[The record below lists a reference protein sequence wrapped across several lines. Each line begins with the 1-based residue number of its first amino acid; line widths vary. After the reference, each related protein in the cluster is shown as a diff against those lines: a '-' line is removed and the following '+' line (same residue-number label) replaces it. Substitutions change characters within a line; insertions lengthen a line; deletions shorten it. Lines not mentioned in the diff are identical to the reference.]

1 MFPSSCCPEQRQH
14 FIIFLLANIFFGTT
28 LWILYVMQALRWL
41 LCLVCNPPLVSGP
54 IESVSCT
61 VLNTWRQKNYNST
74 SPLYTSQ
81 EMISER
87 PNRKEQDRRRYKTP
101 SSFLKNYKKNQGFK
115 LYFQCLSFRAML
127 LASFT
132 TGSFYSI
139 IHELFQCLNSPRM
152 LCQLY
157 KLLLLDW
164 YPEILLGLYKERK
177 IQTLKF
183 LECSFRHHLH
193 LINRLHKC
201 NVNNSGLPQE
211 SCSEA
216 GSL

>member
-1 MFPSSCCPEQRQH
+1 MSCRPWGGFCVL
-14 FIIFLLANIFFGTT
+14 FV
-28 LWILYVMQALRWL
+28 ILHW
-41 LCLVCNPPLVSGP
+41 CLVLLNLCPALYWIHGGRRTTTVQVLFTQVKRWYQKDQTEKNKTEEDTKHHLVF
-54 IESVSCT
+54 
-61 VLNTWRQKNYNST
+61 W
-74 SPLYTSQ
+74 
-81 EMISER
+81 
-87 PNRKEQDRRRYKTP
+87 KTI
-101 SSFLKNYKKNQGFK
+101 KNQGFK

-132 TGSFYSI
+132 TGSFYSK

>member
-1 MFPSSCCPEQRQH
+1 MARRPWGGFCVL
-14 FIIFLLANIFFGTT
+14 FV
-28 LWILYVMQALRWL
+28 ILHW
-41 LCLVCNPPLVSGP
+41 CLVLLNLCPALYWIHGGTRSTIVQVLFTQVKRWYQKDQTEKSKTEEDTKHHLV
-54 IESVSCT
+54 C
-61 VLNTWRQKNYNST
+61 W
-74 SPLYTSQ
+74 
-81 EMISER
+81 
-87 PNRKEQDRRRYKTP
+87 KTI
-101 SSFLKNYKKNQGFK
+101 NDQGLK
-115 LYFQCLSFRAML
+115 LYIQCLSFRAML

-139 IHELFQCLNSPRM
+139 IPELFRCLNSPRM
-152 LCQLY
+152 LCQLC